1 MTLNSILDKA
11 KNSSLYLFL
20 LNIVLRRIIP
30 YNAPHRFKVE
40 KVNEESLEVSI
51 PFIKKNKNHINGIH
65 ACALATLCEYI
76 SGLSLARAL
85 PPENYRLILQT
96 IHVDYLYQGKTKLFA
111 RFGID
116 EQKLNEIK
124 SALKENDAVVKEYS
138 VSVYD
143 ISENHICTGKITWQV
158 KEWGKVSVKV

>member
-11 KNSSLYLFL
+11 KNSSFYLYL

-96 IHVDYLYQGKTKLFA
+96 IHVDYLYQGKTKLLA

-143 ISENHICTGKITWQV
+143 TAENHICTGKITWQI
-158 KEWGKVSVKV
+158 KEWSKVNVKA

>member
-11 KNSSLYLFL
+11 KNSSFYLYL

-96 IHVDYLYQGKTKLFA
+96 IHVDYHYQGKTKLFA

-116 EQKLNEIK
+116 DQQLNEIK
-124 SALKENDAVVKEYS
+124 SALKRK
-138 VSVYD
+138 
-143 ISENHICTGKITWQV
+143 
-158 KEWGKVSVKV
+158 

>member
-11 KNSSLYLFL
+11 KNSSFYLFL
-20 LNIVLRRIIP
+20 LNLVLRRIIP
-30 YNAPHRFKVE
+30 YNAPHRLKVE
-40 KVNEESLEVSI
+40 KVNDESLEVSI
-51 PFIKKNKNHINGIH
+51 PFIRKNKNHINGIH

-96 IHVDYLYQGKTKLFA
+96 IHVDYHYQGKTKLHT

-116 EQKLNEIK
+116 EKELMEIK
-124 SALKENDAVVKEYS
+124 STIKEKDSIVKEYS
-138 VSVYD
+138 VSIYD
-143 ISENHICTGKITWQV
+143 TSQNHICTGIITWQI
-158 KEWGKVSVKV
+158 KEWGKVSLKV

>member
-11 KNSSLYLFL
+11 KNSSFYLYL

-143 ISENHICTGKITWQV
+143 TAENHICTGKITWQI
-158 KEWGKVSVKV
+158 KEWSKVNVKA

>member
-1 MTLNSILDKA
+1 M
-11 KNSSLYLFL
+11 
-20 LNIVLRRIIP
+20 
-30 YNAPHRFKVE
+30 
-40 KVNEESLEVSI
+40 
-51 PFIKKNKNHINGIH
+51 
-65 ACALATLCEYI
+65 
-76 SGLSLARAL
+76 

-143 ISENHICTGKITWQV
+143 TAENHICTGKITWQI
-158 KEWGKVSVKV
+158 KEWSKVNVKA

>member
-1 MTLNSILDKA
+1 MTLNTILDKA
-11 KNSSLYLFL
+11 KKSSFYLFL
-20 LNIVLRRIIP
+20 LNLVLRRIIP
-30 YNAPHRFKVE
+30 YNAPHQFKVE
-40 KVNEESLEVSI
+40 KVNDESLEVSI
-51 PFIKKNKNHINGIH
+51 PFIRKNKNHINGVH

-96 IHVDYLYQGKTKLFA
+96 IHVDYHYQGKTKLFA

-116 EQKLNEIK
+116 EQELEAIK
-124 SALKENDAVVKEYS
+124 SALKAKDALLKEYS
-138 VSVYD
+138 VSIYD
-143 ISENHICTGKITWQV
+143 TSENHICTGVITWQI